1 MTSQVYYRKWRPQ
14 RLSEVVGQEPVI
26 QTLKQ
31 ALVQNRVAH
40 AYLFCGP
47 RGTGKTSTARI
58 LAKAV
63 SCLSPDE
70 DGEPDTTCHICESI
84 TEGRS
89 LDLIEID
96 AASNRGIDE
105 IRSLRE
111 KARFAP
117 NEAAY
122 KVYILDEAHMLT
134 EYAADALLKTLEE
147 PPPHVKFILATTDPH
162 RLPST
167 ITSRC
172 QRFDFR
178 RISPNS
184 TKNRLTEICDAEGI
198 KTDPEVLNTITRVS
212 QGSLRDAENLL
223 EQAVTS
229 YGNTISLEQVRLLLG
244 LSDDDRP
251 RTLVGHLFRR
261 ETAQALTL
269 INSVSIEGFD
279 LQQFHRQVVQELRDL
294 LLLKAGAGEM
304 LDQPADVTQAQTSL
318 LKDVK
323 LEQVL
328 RVLGLLAKVT
338 FSPDT
343 PQTLPLELAVVESA
357 QEAIAS
363 HIDKH
368 TSTTLEQPKVSKSIA
383 TPPLTFVEPIPVAT
397 ELPKPILPMPEQ
409 TSLDPSPVPSPV
421 TNQPENQNP
430 LPPISRDEPWEEM
443 IRTLSRQKG
452 RRFNLGALLRAC
464 RHHHLE
470 GDKLTL
476 SFTHRSHMERMQEEM
491 DYPESKRTLQEA
503 LTMALGT
510 SSELTLSFT
519 AENSEQELSQE
530 NDSPLVK
537 AALNMG
543 GKIVDQEDEVSTPNS
558 TRSKEDE

>member
-1 MTSQVYYRKWRPQ
+1 MASQVYYRKWRPQ
-14 RLSEVVGQEPVI
+14 RLAEVVGQEPVI

-63 SCLSPDE
+63 NCLSPNE

-111 KARFAP
+111 KVRFAP
-117 NEAAY
+117 NESAY

-198 KTDPEVLNTITRVS
+198 KTDPEVLNTITRGS

-223 EQAVTS
+223 EQVVTS
-229 YGNTISLEQVRLLLG
+229 YGNTISLEQIRLLLG

-251 RTLVGHLFRR
+251 RILVGHLFRR
-261 ETAQALTL
+261 ETAQALIL
-269 INSVSIEGFD
+269 INSVSMEGFD

-294 LLLKAGAGEM
+294 LLLKAGASEM

-318 LKDVK
+318 VKDVK

-328 RVLGLLAKVT
+328 RILGLLAQVT
-338 FSPDT
+338 FSHDT

-357 QEAIAS
+357 QEAVAS
-363 HIDKH
+363 HIDKN
-368 TSTTLEQPKVSKSIA
+368 TSTTLKQPQISKSIA
-383 TPPLTFVEPIPVAT
+383 TPPPTSVAPISVAT
-397 ELPKPILPMPEQ
+397 ERPRPILPTPEQ
-409 TSLDPSPVPSPV
+409 NRLDPSPVPSLV
-421 TNQPENQNP
+421 TNQPDP

-443 IRTLSRQKG
+443 IRTLSRLKG

-476 SFTHRSHMERMQEEM
+476 NFTHRSHMERMQEEM
-491 DYPESKRTLQEA
+491 DYPESKRVLQEA
-503 LTMALGT
+503 ITIALGT
-510 SSELTLSFT
+510 SSELTLSYT
-519 AENSEQELSQE
+519 AENSEQGLSQE

-543 GKIVDQEDEVSTPNS
+543 GKIVDQEDEMSTPNS
-558 TRSKEDE
+558 TRSREDE